1 MTPAPITTEQQSQ
14 LIARLVELITTRAQE
29 ERQIRERHE
38 ARLAAIQ
45 TRYEQLRNQI
55 LTQFESR
62 HATRIS
68 EYKTAR
74 DAILLQYETA
84 GQRVLVEEERFDSR
98 EKEQHAEAI
107 EDARNLLT
115 HRREQILASY
125 KEAEV
130 IPRTELA
137 RFKQQIDQFEAQFS
151 AVEAEAQAV
160 MRRRA
165 PWPENGQAVPP
176 VPENLPKQG
185 YFERITG
192 SLSYAGAKLFE
203 LRNEKYA
210 HFLESGWPFLIFLF
224 SFVGLAA
231 IVGICFWCGL
241 LPGMTWIYA
250 ALLAILLPVAFAVG
264 THYILRPIAQQN
276 ALRIIGEFQFG
287 MAEARALAAAALRS
301 AQAEADRVQRQLA
314 ERRDDDL
321 EAAYAEWE
329 KTHEQ
334 ELSRHRKVTSQAQ
347 AEYQKQRSGIEER
360 GERELL
366 QIEQTAPPEIER
378 LEEDFQRQLL
388 QASSTFR
395 AERHEAIEQFQSQ
408 WESLVEKWKNGLAEF
423 ERVLGEMNAYCDS
436 KFPSWK
442 TLASPNQ
449 VVSGDPDLAESASST
464 DLAALRFGHYLFDP
478 AAIAV
483 EVSQSEEFKLPLSV
497 CEFPAV
503 LSYPDVPSLLLE
515 ADGEGRDA
523 AASVL
528 RNVMLRMLTSL
539 PPGKVRFTVID
550 PVGLGQNFSA
560 FMHLAD
566 YDERL
571 VASRIW
577 TESQHITQRLADLTE
592 HMEKV
597 IQKYLRN
604 EFASIQEYNAQ
615 AGEVA
620 EPYQILVIA
629 NFPANFSEEAARRLV
644 SIASSGSRCGVYTL
658 ISTDRKMKL
667 PPNFDLAD
675 LEAHAATL
683 LWDETAKAFRWKQQ
697 DLSPLPLVMEQPP
710 DDEQLTEMIRE
721 IGAAAKAN
729 ARVEVPFRSVLPPP
743 EKWWSADSRNE
754 IEVPLGRAGAKKM
767 QLMRLGKGTS
777 QHVLIAGK
785 TGSGKS
791 TLLNALI
798 TNLAIHY
805 SPNELQFYLIDFKKG
820 VEFKAYAAER
830 LPHARVIA
838 IESEREFGM
847 SVLERLDQELR
858 ERGDLFR
865 KHTVQDV
872 KGYRNANPDAVLPRI
887 LLIIDEFQEFFTSD
901 DKISHNAGLLL
912 DRLVR
917 QGRAFG
923 IHVIL
928 GSQTLAGAYSLAR
941 STIGQMAV
949 RIALQCSESDA
960 HLILSEDN
968 SAARLLNRPG
978 EAIYNDANGLLEGNH
993 PFQVVW
999 LSDQEREGYLK
1010 QLHQLAAERNI
1021 AAPSLTVFEG
1031 NEPADPRENRPLTQ
1045 LLQTPVLA
1053 KPSTTPRAWLGAAVA
1068 IKDPTE
1074 VVFHRQ
1080 AGANLLIVGQQE
1092 ELSLGV
1098 MANCFIALASAV
1110 TSTQSEEQSP
1120 SFFVLDGTRPD
1131 SPEAGFWQR
1140 IAGGLNIPAVIGT
1153 PRETDAIVKQ
1163 LAEEVDRRVAEGEQ
1177 AAPPRF
1183 LFVYDLARFR
1193 KLKKSDDFSFS
1204 DGDSGGADKQFV
1216 TILREG
1222 PAVGVHTVIW
1232 SDNCTN
1238 VTRWLDRQ
1246 TLRDLESRVLFQMS
1260 ASDSSQLMDSP
1271 AASKL
1276 GPHLA
1281 LFHSEELGL
1290 TEKFRPYGL
1299 PTAEW
1304 IEFVKTALAN
1314 RTSPPAS

>member
-1 MTPAPITTEQQSQ
+1 MTTAITTEQQRQ
-14 LIARLVELITTRAQE
+14 LIARLATLVSARARE
-29 ERQIRERHE
+29 EAQIRERH
-38 ARLAAIQ
+38 ANRLAGIQ
-45 TRYEQLRNQI
+45 SRYEQLRNQI
-55 LTQFESR
+55 LAQFENR
-62 HATRIS
+62 HAGRIGDYRS
-68 EYKTAR
+68 AR
-74 DAILLQYETA
+74 DSVLVKYETA
-84 GQRVLVEEERFDSR
+84 GQKVLVEESRFDTK
-98 EKEQHAEAI
+98 EKAQHAESI

-115 HRREQILASY
+115 HRREQIQANY

-130 IPRTELA
+130 IPRVEFA
-137 RFKQQIDQFEAQFS
+137 KFKQQIDQYESQFA
-151 AVEAEAQAV
+151 AVNLEAQAV
-160 MRRRA
+160 MRPRA
-165 PWPENGQAVPP
+165 AWPENGRPTPP
-176 VPENLPKQG
+176 VPENLPKHN
-185 YFERITG
+185 YFERIAG
-192 SLSYAGAKLFE
+192 SLSYAGSKLYE
-203 LRNEKYA
+203 LRQEKVA
-210 HFLESGWPFLIFLF
+210 RFLEDGWPFLIFLF
-224 SFVGLAA
+224 SLVTLLVLTLVAFMSSYLPGITWVYALSAA
-231 IVGICFWCGL
+231 II
-241 LPGMTWIYA
+241 LPIIF
-250 ALLAILLPVAFAVG
+250 ALS
-264 THYILRPIAQQN
+264 TRQILRPLAQRH
-276 ALRIIGEFQFG
+276 ALRIVGEFQQAI
-287 MAEARALAAAALRS
+287 AEARALAAAAVHS
-301 AQAEADRVQRQLA
+301 AQAEADRQQRQLA
-314 ERRDDDL
+314 ERRDDNM

-329 KTHEQ
+329 RTHEH
-334 ELSRHRKVTSQAQ
+334 ELSRHRQVTIQAA
-347 AEYQKQRSGIEER
+347 AEYQKQRSTIEER
-360 GERELL
+360 HEGELL
-366 QIEQTAPPEIER
+366 TLEQQAPPEIER
-378 LEEDFQRQLL
+378 LEEDFQRQLV
-388 QASSTFR
+388 QASANFR
-395 AERHEAIEQFQSQ
+395 AERSAELQQFQQQ
-408 WESLVEKWKNGLAEF
+408 WQDLSTRWQQGLAEF
-423 ERVLGEMNAYCDS
+423 EKVLGEMNAYCDAH
-436 KFPSWK
+436 FPSWK
-442 TLASPNQ
+442 TIVAQ
-449 VVSGDPDLAESASST
+449 VSTQESKGAAVSGDLT
-464 DLAALRFGHYLFDP
+464 ALRFGHFLFDP
-478 AAIAV
+478 TV
-483 EVSQSEEFKLPLSV
+483 LVGETTPSDEFKIPLTA

-503 LSYPDVPSLLLE
+503 LSYPEVPSLLLE

-523 AASVL
+523 AASVI

-577 TESQHITQRLADLTE
+577 TESQHITQRLSDLTE

-644 SIASSGSRCGVYTL
+644 SIAASGSRCGVYTL
-658 ISTDRKMKL
+658 ISTDRRMKL
-667 PPNFDLAD
+667 PPNFELAD
-675 LEAHAATL
+675 LEAQAATL
-683 LWDETAKAFRWKQQ
+683 LWDEAAKAFRWKQA
-697 DLSPLPLVMEQPP
+697 DLQPLPLMMEQPP
-710 DDEQLTEMIRE
+710 DDEQLTDMIRT
-721 IGAAAKAN
+721 IGAEAKAN
-729 ARVEVPFRSVLPPP
+729 ARVEVPFSSALPPQ
-743 EKWWSADSRNE
+743 EKYWTADSRVE

-767 QLMRLGKGTS
+767 QLMKLGKGTS

-820 VEFKAYAAER
+820 VEFKAYAAQR

-865 KHTVQDV
+865 KHTVQDL
-872 KGYRNANPDAVLPRI
+872 KGYRNANPTAVMPRI
-887 LLIIDEFQEFFTSD
+887 LLVIDEFQEFFTTD

-923 IHVIL
+923 IHVLL

-999 LSDQEREGYLK
+999 LSDHEREGYLK
-1010 QLHQLAAERNI
+1010 QLHDLAEQRGISAG
-1021 AAPSLTVFEG
+1021 SLTVFEG
-1031 NEPADPRENRPLTQ
+1031 NEAADPRENRQLVQ
-1045 LLQTPVLA
+1045 LLQSPPA
-1053 KPSTTPRAWLGAAVA
+1053 APSTSPHAWLGAAVA

-1074 VVFHRQ
+1074 VIFRRQ
-1080 AGANLLIVGQQE
+1080 AGSNLLIVGQQE

-1098 MANCFIALASAV
+1098 IANSFIALNAAIAS
-1110 TSTQSEEQSP
+1110 SP
-1120 SFFVLDGTRPD
+1120 AKQQRPSIFVLDGMRAD
-1131 SPEAGFWQR
+1131 SPEAGFWPKLVSELK
-1140 IAGGLNIPAVIGT
+1140 APAVVAGI
-1153 PRETDAIVKQ
+1153 READNVIKQ
-1163 LAEEVDRRVAEGEQ
+1163 LAEEVDRRMNAGEQ
-1177 AAPPRF
+1177 TSPPQF
-1183 LFVYDLARFR
+1183 LFVYDLSRFR
-1193 KLKKSDDFSFS
+1193 RLKKSDDYSFS
-1204 DGDSGGADKQFV
+1204 DDESGGGVDKQFV

-1222 PAVGVHTVIW
+1222 PAVGVHTIVW
-1232 SDNCTN
+1232 CDNCTN
-1238 VTRWLDRQ
+1238 VLRWLDRQ
-1246 TLRDLESRVLFQMS
+1246 TLRDLEYRVLFQMS

-1281 LFHSEELGL
+1281 LYHSEEQGFA
-1290 TEKFRPYGL
+1290 EKFRPYGL
-1299 PTAEW
+1299 PTREW
-1304 IEFVKTALAN
+1304 IELVN
-1314 RTSPPAS
+1314 NSRIS

>member
-1 MTPAPITTEQQSQ
+1 MSTAITTDQQREV
-14 LIARLVELITTRAQE
+14 IARLTKLVADRAHE
-29 ERQIRERHE
+29 EAQIREKHV
-38 ARLAAIQ
+38 ARLAAISS
-45 TRYEQLRNQI
+45 RYEQLRNQI
-55 LTQFESR
+55 LAQFENR
-62 HATRIS
+62 HASRIGA
-68 EYKTAR
+68 YKSAR
-74 DAILLQYETA
+74 DA
-84 GQRVLVEEERFDSR
+84 VLVKYESHGQKVLGEESRFDIR
-98 EKEQHAEAI
+98 EQEQHTESI
-107 EDARNLLT
+107 DDARNLLT
-115 HRREQILASY
+115 HRREQIQASY

-130 IPRTELA
+130 IPRIELTK
-137 RFKQQIDQFEAQFS
+137 FKQQMEQIETQIARVEIDAQT
-151 AVEAEAQAV
+151 V
-160 MRRRA
+160 MRPRA
-165 PWPENGQAVPP
+165 PWPENCPPPPP
-176 VPENLPKQG
+176 VPENLPKQN
-185 YFERITG
+185 YFERIAG
-192 SLSYAGAKLFE
+192 SLSYAGAKLYE
-203 LRNEKYA
+203 LRQERVA
-210 HFLESGWPFLIFLF
+210 RFLEDGWPFLIFLF
-224 SFVGLAA
+224 SLVLLLVITLAA
-231 IVGICFWCGL
+231 FLWSL
-241 LPGMTWIYA
+241 LPGITWIYA
-250 ALLAILLPVAFAVG
+250 AAASVVLPIILSLG
-264 THYILRPIAQQN
+264 TRQVLRPMAQRH
-276 ALRIIGEFQFG
+276 ALRIVSEFQG
-287 MAEARALAAAALRS
+287 AISEARALAAAGLRA
-301 AQAEADRVQRQLA
+301 AQAEADRQQRQLA
-314 ERRDDDL
+314 ERRDDNM
-321 EAAYAEWE
+321 EAAYSEWE
-329 KTHEQ
+329 RTHET
-334 ELSRHRKVTSQAQ
+334 ELARHRKVTQQAV
-347 AEYQKQRSGIEER
+347 AEYQKQRATIEER
-360 GERELL
+360 HETELL
-366 QIEQTAPPEIER
+366 TIETTSPPEIER

-388 QASSTFR
+388 QASTNFR
-395 AERHEAIEQFQSQ
+395 VERTAELNNFAEQ
-408 WESLVEKWKNGLAEF
+408 WKELKTRWQQGLAEF
-423 ERVLGEMNAYCDS
+423 EAVMADMNAYCDER
-436 KFPSWK
+436 FPSWK
-442 TLASPNQ
+442 TIT
-449 VVSGDPDLAESASST
+449 SGDGSAKRTISA
-464 DLAALRFGHYLFDP
+464 DLAALRFGHYVFDP
-478 AAIAV
+478 TALAG
-483 EVSQSEEFKLPLSV
+483 EGTQNEEFKLPATA
-497 CEFPAV
+497 CDFPAV
-503 LSYPDVPSLLLE
+503 LSYPKVPSLLLE

-577 TESQHITQRLADLTE
+577 TESQHITQRLTDLTE

-675 LEAHAATL
+675 LEANGATL
-683 LWDETAKAFRWKQQ
+683 LWDETARAFRWKQA
-697 DLSPLPLVMEQPP
+697 DLNPLPLVMEQPP
-710 DDEQLTEMIRE
+710 DDEQLTNMIRT
-721 IGAAAKAN
+721 IGADAKAN
-729 ARVEVPFRSVLPPP
+729 ARVEVPFKSALPPV
-743 EKWWSADSRNE
+743 ENWWSADSRAE

-820 VEFKAYAAER
+820 VEFKAYAAQR

-865 KHTVQDV
+865 KHTVQDL
-872 KGYRNANPDAVLPRI
+872 KGYRNANPMAVMPRI
-887 LLIIDEFQEFFTSD
+887 LLVIDEFQEFFTTD

-923 IHVIL
+923 IHVLL

-999 LSDQEREGYLK
+999 LSDHEREGYLK
-1010 QLHQLAAERNI
+1010 QLHEISEQRGISAG
-1021 AAPSLTVFEG
+1021 SLTVFEG
-1031 NEPADPRENRPLTQ
+1031 NEAADPRENRQ
-1045 LLQTPVLA
+1045 LMKLLESPAPET
-1053 KPSTTPRAWLGAAVA
+1053 PSTSPHAWLGAAVA

-1074 VVFHRQ
+1074 VVFRRQ

-1098 MANCFIALASAV
+1098 IANSFIALAAAA
-1110 TSTQSEEQSP
+1110 TPSTEP
-1120 SFFVLDGTRPD
+1120 SFFILDGMRAD

-1140 IAGGLNIPAVIGT
+1140 ITSELNAPAVVAGV
-1153 PRETDAIVKQ
+1153 RESDNVIKQ
-1163 LAEEVDRRVAEGEQ
+1163 LAAEVERRMNAGEQ
-1177 AAPPRF
+1177 TSPPRF
-1183 LFVYDLARFR
+1183 LLVYDLGRFR
-1193 KLKKSDDFSFS
+1193 RLKKSDDYGFS
-1204 DGDSGGADKQFV
+1204 DDDEAGVDKQFV

-1222 PAVGVHTVIW
+1222 PAVGVHTLIW
-1232 SDNCTN
+1232 CDNCTN
-1238 VTRWLDRQ
+1238 VLRWLDRQ
-1246 TLRDLESRVLFQMS
+1246 TLRDLEYRVLFQMS

-1281 LFHSEELGL
+1281 LFHSEEQGMA
-1290 TEKFRPYGL
+1290 EKFRPYGL
-1299 PTAEW
+1299 PTREW
-1304 IEFVKTALAN
+1304 IETVKNA
-1314 RTSPPAS
+1314 RGS

>member
-1 MTPAPITTEQQSQ
+1 MTTAITTEEQQQ
-14 LIARLVELITTRAQE
+14 LIARLAKLVTDRAGE
-29 ERQIRERHE
+29 EVQIREKH
-38 ARLAAIQ
+38 AQRLAGIQ
-45 TRYEQLRNQI
+45 SRYELLRNQI
-55 LTQFESR
+55 LAQFENR
-62 HATRIS
+62 HGTRINDFRVS
-68 EYKTAR
+68 R
-74 DAILLQYETA
+74 DAVLVKYETA
-84 GQRVLVEEERFDSR
+84 GQKVLVEEVRFDTR
-98 EKEQHAEAI
+98 EKEQHTESI
-107 EDARNLLT
+107 EDARNLLA
-115 HRREQILASY
+115 HRREQIQANY

-130 IPRTELA
+130 IPRVELA
-137 RFKQQIDQFEAQFS
+137 KFKQQIVQCETQIA
-151 AVEAEAQAV
+151 AVDVDAQAV
-160 MRRRA
+160 MRPRA
-165 PWPENGQAVPP
+165 PWPENSQPP
-176 VPENLPKQG
+176 PGVPESLPKNS
-185 YFERITG
+185 YFERIAG
-192 SLSYAGAKLFE
+192 SLSYAGTKLYE
-203 LRNEKYA
+203 LRQEKVA
-210 HFLESGWPFLIFLF
+210 RFLEDGWPFLIFIFSLF
-224 SFVGLAA
+224 AFLVLTLAA
-231 IVGICFWCGL
+231 FMWSY
-241 LPGMTWIYA
+241 LPGITWLYA
-250 ALLAILLPVAFAVG
+250 LSASIVLPIVFALG
-264 THYILRPIAQQN
+264 TRQILRPLAQRH
-276 ALRIIGEFQFG
+276 ALRIVGEFQQAI
-287 MAEARALAAAALRS
+287 AEARALAAAALRS
-301 AQAEADRVQRQLA
+301 AQAEADRQQRQLA
-314 ERRDDDL
+314 ERRDDNM

-329 KTHEQ
+329 RTDETEKT
-334 ELSRHRKVTSQAQ
+334 RHNQVTQQAT
-347 AEYQKQRSGIEER
+347 AEYLRQRSTIEESHE
-360 GERELL
+360 GALL
-366 QIEQTAPPEIER
+366 TIEQQSPPEIER

-388 QASSTFR
+388 QASSSFR
-395 AERHEAIEQFQSQ
+395 AERSAELQNFQQQ
-408 WESLVEKWKNGLAEF
+408 WQELKARWQNGLAEF
-423 ERVLGEMNAYCDS
+423 EAVLGAMNEYCNQH
-436 KFPSWK
+436 FPSWDSVTK
-442 TLASPNQ
+442 RSAQEMSKLSP
-449 VVSGDPDLAESASST
+449 
-464 DLAALRFGHYLFDP
+464 DLAALRFGHYHFDP
-478 AAIAV
+478 AALAG
-483 EVSQSEEFKLPLSV
+483 QAPSEEFKLPQTV

-503 LSYPDVPSLLLE
+503 LSYPAVPSLLLE

-571 VASRIW
+571 VANRIW
-577 TESQHITQRLADLTE
+577 TESQHITQRLVDLTE

-620 EPYQILVIA
+620 EPYQVLVIA
-629 NFPANFSEEAARRLV
+629 NFPSNFSEEAARRLV
-644 SIASSGSRCGVYTL
+644 SIASSGARCGVYTL

-667 PPNFDLAD
+667 PPNFNLAD
-675 LEAHAATL
+675 LEGPAATL
-683 LWDETAKAFRWKQQ
+683 QWDETAKAFRWQQ
-697 DLSPLPLVMEQPP
+697 TDLSPLPLVMEQPP
-710 DDEQLTEMIRE
+710 DDDHLTDMIRT
-721 IGAAAKAN
+721 IGSTAKAN
-729 ARVEVPFRSVLPPP
+729 ARVEVPFGSALPSLDR
-743 EKWWSADSRNE
+743 WWTADSRAE

-767 QLMRLGKGTS
+767 QMMRLGKGTS

-805 SPNELQFYLIDFKKG
+805 SPHELQFYLIDFKKG
-820 VEFKAYAAER
+820 VEFKAYAAQR

-865 KHTVQDV
+865 KHTVQDL
-872 KGYRNANPDAVLPRI
+872 KGYRNANPTAVMPRI
-887 LLIIDEFQEFFTSD
+887 LLVIDEFQEFFTTD

-923 IHVIL
+923 IHVLL

-999 LSDQEREGYLK
+999 LSDHEREGYLK
-1010 QLHQLAAERNI
+1010 QLHQLAEEQGKSAGT
-1021 AAPSLTVFEG
+1021 LTVFEG
-1031 NEPADPRENRPLTQ
+1031 NEAADPRENRQ
-1045 LLQTPVLA
+1045 LVQLVQTPPTA
-1053 KPSTTPRAWLGAAVA
+1053 MPTAPRAWLGAAVA

-1074 VVFHRQ
+1074 VVFRRQ
-1080 AGANLLIVGQQE
+1080 AGANMLIVGQQE

-1098 MANCFIALASAV
+1098 VANSFIALAAAV
-1110 TSTQSEEQSP
+1110 PKSDDGP
-1120 SFFVLDGTRPD
+1120 SFYVLDGMRGD
-1131 SPEAGFWQR
+1131 APEAGFWPKLVAELKVPGVV
-1140 IAGGLNIPAVIGT
+1140 AGI
-1153 PRETDAIVKQ
+1153 RESDKVVQ
-1163 LAEEVDRRVAEGEQ
+1163 DLAAEVDRRMNAGEQ
-1177 AAPPRF
+1177 SAPPKF
-1183 LFVYDLARFR
+1183 IFVYDLARFR
-1193 KLKKSDDFSFS
+1193 RLKKSDDYSFS
-1204 DGDSGGADKQFV
+1204 DDDGGGSIDKQFV
-1216 TILREG
+1216 TLLREG
-1222 PAVGVHTVIW
+1222 PAVGIHTIIW

-1246 TLRDLESRVLFQMS
+1246 TLRDLEYRVLFQMS

-1281 LFHSEELGL
+1281 LYHSEEQGFA
-1290 TEKFRPYGL
+1290 EKFRPYGL
-1299 PTAEW
+1299 PTKEW
-1304 IEFVKTALAN
+1304 IEFVKNA
-1314 RTSPPAS
+1314 R

>member
-1 MTPAPITTEQQSQ
+1 MTTATITTEQQSQ
-14 LIARLVELITTRAQE
+14 LIAQLAELIANRARE
-29 ERQIRERHE
+29 EQQIRERHE
-38 ARLAAIQ
+38 SRLTAIQ

-55 LTQFESR
+55 VAQFENR
-62 HATRIS
+62 HAGRIN
-68 EYKTAR
+68 EFKVAR
-74 DAILLQYETA
+74 DAILVKYETG
-84 GQRVLVEEERFDSR
+84 GQKVLVEEDRFDTK
-98 EKEQHAEAI
+98 EKEQHAESI

-115 HRREQILASY
+115 HRREQIQASY

-130 IPRTELA
+130 IPRVELA
-137 RFKQQIDQFEAQFS
+137 RFKQQIEQVESQFGAIEAD
-151 AVEAEAQAV
+151 AQLV
-160 MRRRA
+160 MRPRA
-165 PWPENGQAVPP
+165 PWPENGQAPPP
-176 VPENLPKQG
+176 VPENLPKQS
-185 YFERITG
+185 YFERIAG
-192 SLSYAGAKLFE
+192 SLSYAGSKLFE
-203 LRNEKYA
+203 LRSEKYA
-210 HFLESGWPFLIFLF
+210 QFLESGWPFLIFLF
-224 SFVGLAA
+224 SFVGFLVV
-231 IVGICFWCGL
+231 VGVCYFNGL
-241 LPGMTWIYA
+241 LPGTTWIYA
-250 ALLAILLPVAFAVG
+250 LLAAIILPIVFSLATLYV
-264 THYILRPIAQQN
+264 LRPIAQRN
-276 ALRIIGEFQFG
+276 ALRIVGEFQQG

-301 AQAEADRVQRQLA
+301 AQAEADRLQRQLA
-314 ERRDDDL
+314 ERRDDNL
-321 EAAYAEWE
+321 EAAYSEWE
-329 KTHEQ
+329 KTHEG
-334 ELSRHRKVTSQAQ
+334 ELTRHRKVTSQAQ
-347 AEYQKQRSGIEER
+347 AEYQKQRSSIEDR
-360 GERELL
+360 GEGDLL
-366 QIEQTAPPEIER
+366 TIEQTAPPEIER
-378 LEEDFQRQLL
+378 LEEDFQRQLV
-388 QASSTFR
+388 QASSSFR
-395 AERHEAIEQFQSQ
+395 AERNAAIEQFQAQ
-408 WESLVEKWKNGLAEF
+408 WAELVARWKDGLAEF
-423 ERVLGEMNAYCDS
+423 EQVLGEMNAYCDAR
-436 KFPSWK
+436 FPSWK
-442 TLASPNQ
+442 TLQSQANS
-449 VVSGDPDLAESASST
+449 VSGDPDVSAPIVNA

-478 AAIAV
+478 AALAG
-483 EVSQSEEFKLPLSV
+483 EVSTSEEFKLPLSV

-503 LSYPDVPSLLLE
+503 VSYPDVPSLLLE
-515 ADGEGRDA
+515 ADGDGRDV

-675 LEAHAATL
+675 LEAQAATL
-683 LWDETAKAFRWKQQ
+683 QWDETAKAFRWQQQ

-710 DDEQLTEMIRE
+710 NDEHLTEMIRK

-729 ARVEVPFRSVLPPP
+729 ARVEVPFRSALPPL
-743 EKWWSADSRNE
+743 EKWWSGDSRVE

-767 QLMRLGKGTS
+767 QTMRLGKGTS

-872 KGYRNANPDAVLPRI
+872 KGYRNANPTAVMPRI
-887 LLIIDEFQEFFTSD
+887 LLIIDEFQEFFTID

-999 LSDQEREGYLK
+999 LSDHEREGYLK
-1010 QLHQLAAERNI
+1010 QLHQISGERNI
-1021 AAPSLTVFEG
+1021 AASSLTVFEG
-1031 NEPADPRENRPLTQ
+1031 NEAADPRENRQ
-1045 LLQTPVLA
+1045 LVALVQAPFPATPA
-1053 KPSTTPRAWLGAAVA
+1053 TAPRAWLGAAVA

-1074 VVFHRQ
+1074 VVFRRQ

-1098 MANCFIALASAV
+1098 IANCFIAISAAV
-1110 TSTQSEEQSP
+1110 NSAQSDAKSP
-1120 SFFVLDGTRPD
+1120 SYFVLDGTRAD
-1131 SPEAGFWQR
+1131 APEAGFWQR
-1140 IAGGLNIPAVIGT
+1140 LVGELNIPAVVGT
-1153 PRETDAIVKQ
+1153 PRDTDTIVKQ
-1163 LAEEVDRRVAEGEQ
+1163 LAEEVERRVADAEQ
-1177 AAPPRF
+1177 SAPPRF

-1193 KLKKSDDFSFS
+1193 RLKKSDDYSFGDD
-1204 DGDSGGADKQFV
+1204 DGGSVDKQFV

-1222 PAVGVHTVIW
+1222 PAVGIHTLIW

-1246 TLRDLESRVLFQMS
+1246 TLRDLENRVLFQMS

-1281 LFHSEELGL
+1281 LFHSEEQGL
-1290 TEKFRPYGL
+1290 AEKFRPYGL
-1299 PTAEW
+1299 PALEW
-1304 IEFVKTALAN
+1304 IEFVKRARSTA
-1314 RTSPPAS
+1314 